1 MSRRL
6 AIGIDIGG
14 TKIAVAAIDDA
25 AQIHARDEI
34 ATEAQLGFDRALGRM
49 VDTID
54 RTLERSGWSRHAGRA
69 SRAGAH
75 SDRRVWSA
83 VLLRCPGMPGSDR
96 LRRGH
101 RRGRRCCR
109 IRR

>member
-14 TKIAVAAIDDA
+14 TKIAVAAIGDA
-25 AQIHARDEI
+25 AQIHAREEF

-54 RTLERSGWSRHAGRA
+54 RTLERAGWSRSELCGVGVGCAGPVHAA
-69 SRAGAH
+69 SGIINK
-75 SDRRVWSA
+75 SYT
-83 VLLRCPGMPGSDR
+83 LPT
-96 LRRGH
+96 
-101 RRGRRCCR
+101 
-109 IRR
+109 